1 MNLAEGASMGML
13 EGKTVV
19 LGVSGSISAYK
30 SDNLA
35 SLLMKQGAR
44 VRVVMTEAATKFISD
59 LTFEALTHEKVPVGF
74 APEAVAVAREAGEG
88 ADAII
93 VAPLSANTAARLTLG
108 MSDDAVCAAVQAS
121 SCPVLVSPAMNSNML
136 ANAATQANLDTLAAR
151 GITVIPSASG
161 VLACGAVGAGKL
173 PPETTLRDYVIYACA
188 GNKDLKGKRVLVTA
202 GPTQESVDPVRYIT
216 NHSTGR
222 MGFAIAKRAAM
233 RGANVTLVVG
243 KVNLETPLGVERVDI
258 VSAQD
263 MFEAVTLRASE
274 CDAIV
279 KAAAVADYRPKT
291 VASDKVKKKDGD
303 MAIDLERTQDILAW
317 LGAHRVPG
325 QRLCGFSMET
335 RDVLENSRAKLG
347 RKNVDMICANCLKED
362 GSGFGTAT
370 NHLTLITRHG
380 EVDLPLMDKEEAAD
394 RLLTELFSIEPLA

>member
-1 MNLAEGASMGML
+1 MGML

-30 SDNLA
+30 SANLA

-44 VRVVMTEAATKFISD
+44 VRVAMTESATKFISD
-59 LTFEALTHEKVPVGF
+59 LTFEALTHEKVVVGF
-74 APEAVAVAREAGEG
+74 DPQAVDAARDLGSR
-88 ADAII
+88 ADAVI
-93 VAPLSANTAARLTLG
+93 VAPLSANTAARIALG
-108 MSDDAVCAAVQAS
+108 MADDTVCAAVQAA
-121 SCPVLVSPAMNSNML
+121 SCPVMVAPAMNSNML
-136 ANAATQANLDTLAAR
+136 ANPATQANLDTLAKR

-161 VLACGAVGAGKL
+161 TLACGAVGAGKL
-173 PPETTLRDYVIYACA
+173 PSEPVLLEYVLRACA
-188 GNKDLKGKRVLVTA
+188 FEHDLAGKRILVTA

-222 MGFAIAKRAAM
+222 MGYAIARRAM
-233 RGANVTLVVG
+233 LRGADVVLVSGV
-243 KVNLETPLGVERVDI
+243 VSIEPPLFVETVPV

-263 MFEAVTLRASE
+263 MFEAVTSRAAG
-274 CDAIV
+274 CDAVI

-303 MAIDLERTQDILAW
+303 MAIELERTQDILSW
-317 LGAHRVPG
+317 LGSHRAPG

-335 RDVLENSRAKLG
+335 RDVLENSRAKLV

-362 GSGFGTAT
+362 GAGFGTAT
-370 NHLTLITRHG
+370 NHLTLITHDA

-394 RLLTELFSIEPLA
+394 RLLTELFAVSVS

>member
-1 MNLAEGASMGML
+1 MGML

-30 SDNLA
+30 SANLA

-59 LTFEALTHEKVPVGF
+59 LTFEALTHEKVPVGC
-74 APEAVAVAREAGEG
+74 AAEAVAAAREAGQA
-88 ADAII
+88 ADAVI
-93 VAPLSANTAARLTLG
+93 VAPLSANTAARLALG
-108 MSDDAVCAAVQAS
+108 LSDGVVCAAVQAS
-121 SCPVLVSPAMNSNML
+121 TSPVLVAPAMNSSML
-136 ANAATQANLDTLAAR
+136 ANAATQENLDTLAAR
-151 GITVIPSASG
+151 GVTVIPSASG
-161 VLACGAVGAGKL
+161 TLACGAVGAGKL

-188 GNKDLKGKRVLVTA
+188 TTKDLAGKHVLVTA
-202 GPTQESVDPVRYIT
+202 GPTQESIDPVRYIT

-233 RGANVTLVVG
+233 RGAKVTLVAG
-243 KVNLETPLGVERVDI
+243 QVNLDTPLGVERVDI

-263 MFEAVTLRASE
+263 MFEAVTSRAPE
-274 CDAIV
+274 CDAII
-279 KAAAVADYRPKT
+279 KAAAVADYRPKD
-291 VASDKVKKKDGD
+291 VASDKVKKKEGD
-303 MAIDLERTQDILAW
+303 MAIALERTQDILAW

-394 RLLTELFSIEPLA
+394 RLLTELFALPVD

>member
-1 MNLAEGASMGML
+1 MGML

-30 SDNLA
+30 SANLA

-59 LTFEALTHEKVPVGF
+59 LTFEALTHEKVPVGC
-74 APEAVAVAREAGEG
+74 AAEAVAAAREAGQA
-88 ADAII
+88 ADVVI
-93 VAPLSANTAARLTLG
+93 VAPLSANTAARLALG
-108 MSDDAVCAAVQAS
+108 LSDGVVCAAVQAS
-121 SCPVLVSPAMNSNML
+121 TSPVLVAPAMNSNML
-136 ANAATQANLDTLAAR
+136 ANAATQENLDTLAAR
-151 GITVIPSASG
+151 GVTVIPSASG
-161 VLACGAVGAGKL
+161 TLACGAVGAGKL
-173 PPETTLRDYVIYACA
+173 PSETMLRDYVIYACA
-188 GNKDLKGKRVLVTA
+188 TTKDLAGKHVLVTA
-202 GPTQESVDPVRYIT
+202 GPTQESIDPVRYIT

-233 RGANVTLVVG
+233 RGAKVTLVAG
-243 KVNLETPLGVERVDI
+243 QVNLDTPLGVERVDI

-263 MFEAVTLRASE
+263 MFEAVTSCAPE
-274 CDAIV
+274 CDAII
-279 KAAAVADYRPKT
+279 KAAAVADYRPKS

-303 MAIDLERTQDILAW
+303 MAIELERTQDILAW
-317 LGAHRVPG
+317 LGAHRIPG

-335 RDVLENSRAKLG
+335 RDVLENSRAKLT

-362 GSGFGTAT
+362 GAGFGTAT
-370 NHLTLITRHG
+370 NHLTLITHDG

-394 RLLTELFSIEPLA
+394 RLLTELFALPVD